1 MFDVG
6 FSELVLIAVVAL
18 LVLGPERLPGAAR
31 TVGALLRKARHS
43 FESVKAEVEREVR
56 PQRHHHHEVEDV
68 DELDRPHEEQ
78 ERPLRD
84 CRHGGFL
91 ARRAPRRPVER
102 SRRGPGSAD

>member
-31 TVGALLRKARHS
+31 TVGALLRKARQS

-56 PQRHHHHEVEDV
+56 DEELKRVLKSMPQPSDA
-68 DELDRPHEEQ
+68 
-78 ERPLRD
+78 LRD
-84 CRHGGFL
+84 ISEPLQRQVGEINQAIKSVDDG
-91 ARRAPRRPVER
+91 A
-102 SRRGPGSAD
+102 SR

>member
-56 PQRHHHHEVEDV
+56 DEELKRVLKSMPQPGDLLRSVTEPLEHQAREISDSIKPV
-68 DELDRPHEEQ
+68 DDASKR
-78 ERPLRD
+78 
-84 CRHGGFL
+84 
-91 ARRAPRRPVER
+91 
-102 SRRGPGSAD
+102 

>member
-56 PQRHHHHEVEDV
+56 DEELKRVLKGMPQPGDV
-68 DELDRPHEEQ
+68 IRSVTEPL
-78 ERPLRD
+78 ERQ
-84 CRHGGFL
+84 
-91 ARRAPRRPVER
+91 ASEI
-102 SRRGPGSAD
+102 SASIKTGDDATKR

>member
-43 FESVKAEVEREVR
+43 FEAVKAEVEREVR
-56 PQRHHHHEVEDV
+56 DEELKRVLKGMPQPSDV
-68 DELDRPHEEQ
+68 LRGVTD
-78 ERPLRD
+78 PLKQQASEISESIKSVDDASKR
-84 CRHGGFL
+84 
-91 ARRAPRRPVER
+91 
-102 SRRGPGSAD
+102 

>member
-6 FSELVLIAVVAL
+6 FSELVMIAVVAL

-56 PQRHHHHEVEDV
+56 DEELKRVLKNMPQPSDV
-68 DELDRPHEEQ
+68 LRSVTEPL
-78 ERPLRD
+78 ERQASEISTSIKTGD
-84 CRHGGFL
+84 D
-91 ARRAPRRPVER
+91 
-102 SRRGPGSAD
+102 GSQR

>member
-31 TVGALLRKARHS
+31 TVGALLRKARQS

-56 PQRHHHHEVEDV
+56 DEELKRVLKSMPQPSETLRSLSEPLERQAGEITQAIKSV
-68 DELDRPHEEQ
+68 DD
-78 ERPLRD
+78 
-84 CRHGGFL
+84 GT
-91 ARRAPRRPVER
+91 
-102 SRRGPGSAD
+102 SR

>member
-6 FSELVLIAVVAL
+6 FSELLLIAVVAL

-56 PQRHHHHEVEDV
+56 DEELKRILKSMPQPSET
-68 DELDRPHEEQ
+68 
-78 ERPLRD
+78 LRD
-84 CRHGGFL
+84 LTEPLERQ
-91 ARRAPRRPVER
+91 ASEISDSIKNIDDATRR
-102 SRRGPGSAD
+102 

>member
-31 TVGALLRKARHS
+31 TVGALLRKARAS

-56 PQRHHHHEVEDV
+56 DEELKRILKNMPQPADALRSISEP
-68 DELDRPHEEQ
+68 L
-78 ERPLRD
+78 EREAAEIKD
-84 CRHGGFL
+84 TIKT
-91 ARRAPRRPVER
+91 VND
-102 SRRGPGSAD
+102 PGNLS